1 MSITIDAPKKE
12 GIITRNR
19 NLQVLSQETGYGSTT
34 KTQAPL
40 RVSRQACRL
49 IDTLHFTQEE
59 CARQMNVARST
70 VAAIYQSARAKIADA
85 LFYGKTLN
93 FHGGDVELCKFHSEC
108 CGRCGQRDCA
118 ACGKCGKG
126 KRLQ

>member
-1 MSITIDAPKKE
+1 MVRPRKRRRLCE
-12 GIITRNR
+12 YPG
-19 NLQVLSQETGYGSTT
+19 VLGFRPIGDSGESVE
-34 KTQAPL
+34 L
-40 RVSRQACRL
+40 RFDEYEACRL